1 MSYAGRVRATWTPG
15 FAVTL
20 LASWALALVVELV
33 LIWNDASFLA
43 RVPFGEGAW
52 SVPAL
57 GFVLELAYLQ
67 AAVTPLASLVSVA
80 WLFARARRPSPSV
93 ADAPAARGQIA
104 LRGLGLGAIALAWLG
119 AGALTAPWPAPW
131 SWVAAGV
138 TVAALLLLPL
148 AVAFVLDAVAPM
160 IVVEG
165 VIDEL
170 LELRPR
176 RGSPSYLMRIGDE
189 VRSVPKRDWDA
200 ASRGEHVR
208 VVTYGFTG
216 RFYRLETRRGHDVTS
231 T

>member
-1 MSYAGRVRATWTPG
+1 MSYARRVRAVWTPS

-20 LASWALALVVELV
+20 LASWAVALVVELV

-43 RVPFGEGAW
+43 HVPFGEGAW

-57 GFVLELAYLQ
+57 GFVLELSYLQ
-67 AAVTPLASLVSVA
+67 AALAPPASLVSVA
-80 WLFARARRPSPSV
+80 WLFARARRPAPSV
-93 ADAPAARGQIA
+93 ALAARGQIA
-104 LRGLGLGAIALAWLG
+104 LRGLGLGASVGAWLG

-131 SWVAAGV
+131 SWVAAGL
-138 TVAALLLLPL
+138 TIAALLLLPL
-148 AVAFVLDAVAPM
+148 AVAFALDAVAPM

-165 VIDEL
+165 VIEEL

-176 RGSPSYLMRIGDE
+176 RGSPSYLMRIGAE
-189 VRSVPKRDWDA
+189 VRSVPKRLWDA
-200 ASRGEHVR
+200 ASRGERVR

-216 RFYRLETRRGHDVTS
+216 RFYRSETLRDGHDVTS

>member
-1 MSYAGRVRATWTPG
+1 VRIPS

-20 LASWALALVVELV
+20 LASWAVALVVELV
-33 LIWNDASFLA
+33 LIWNDASFLMH
-43 RVPFGEGAW
+43 VPFGEGAW

-67 AAVTPLASLVSVA
+67 AALAPPASFVSVA
-80 WLFARARRPSPSV
+80 WLLASARRSSPEV
-93 ADAPAARGQIA
+93 ADALAARGQIA
-104 LRGLGLGAIALAWLG
+104 LRGLGLGAIVGAWLG
-119 AGALTAPWPAPW
+119 AGVLTAPWPAPW
-131 SWVAAGV
+131 SWVAAGL
-138 TVAALLLLPL
+138 TIAALVVLPL

-165 VIDEL
+165 VIEEL

-176 RGSPSYLMRIGDE
+176 RGSPSYLMRIGAE
-189 VRSVPKRDWDA
+189 VRSAPKRLWDA
-200 ASRGEHVR
+200 ASRGERVR

-216 RFYRLETRRGHDVTS
+216 RFYRLETLRDGHDVTS